1 MNTYEKWQELEEDRA
16 FWEAKREAQKSARK
30 RNRNAKKRK
39 IIKKVRYEN

>member
-16 FWEAKREAQKSARK
+16 FWEAKRETQKSVRK

-39 IIKKVRYEN
+39 INKKVRYEN

>member
-16 FWEAKREAQKSARK
+16 FWEAKRETQESAKKRK
-30 RNRNAKKRK
+30 NNAVKRK